1 MQEKIVVMGIFIICA
16 QAVIHFSPSNAYAKY
31 LKLLLSMMVLIQLL
45 QPILVVTLGKSESL
59 QDFAYEMWEQLDST
73 WGREWKTV
81 GGYEEQIDAIWE
93 REVEEHAREYLVEA
107 EGEVA
112 SETCETT
119 QEQEGSNA
127 EEVETVMI
135 RIESM
140 EKIRIGE

>member
-45 QPILVVTLGKSESL
+45 QPILVITVGKNAGF
-59 QDFAYEMWEQLDST
+59 QDLAYGLWEQLDSE
-73 WGREWKTV
+73 WGSEWKTV
-81 GGYEEQIDAIWE
+81 GGYEEQIEAIWE
-93 REVEEHAREYLVEA
+93 REVQEHAREYLA
-107 EGEVA
+107 EGEEDTEA
-112 SETCETT
+112 LKTSQG
-119 QEQEGSNA
+119 QEHGDTK
-127 EEVETVMI
+127 EVETVMI